1 MKHFAVLSLSLF
13 SLAHALSSSRK
24 DETLQKHI
32 KMLKTVEQAK
42 LSVRIKDILNSEDFQ
57 EAATNVIKVVAKHL
71 SLPSE
76 ENAPGDAAS
85 LTKDKSSTVF
95 PEQETEKTQP
105 KEQIQPAKTQTKKP
119 KELKP
124 ITSVP
129 QTPSP
134 RNNYMCKCKK
144 KQFDLDGYIGKEEK
158 NYNDAGDEESTAS
171 SPPVDVESS
180 LKAIMAEFTKKVLEG
195 VKPSSTGNSTQKPK
209 GNIATAYKAKNHKN
223 PAQQIQI
230 VNNSAESNEPNVSWE
245 VVSDSNVE

>member
-1 MKHFAVLSLSLF
+1 MH
-13 SLAHALSSSRK
+13 
-24 DETLQKHI
+24 
-32 KMLKTVEQAK
+32 
-42 LSVRIKDILNSEDFQ
+42 SEDFQ
-57 EAATNVIKVVAKHL
+57 DSATNVIKVVAKHL

-76 ENAPGDAAS
+76 ENAGDAAS
-85 LTKDKSSTVF
+85 LSKDKSSTMF
-95 PEQETEKTQP
+95 PDQETQQLQP
-105 KEQIQPAKTQTKKP
+105 KEQIQPAKPQTKKP

-158 NYNDAGDEESTAS
+158 NYNDAGDEESTPS

-195 VKPSSTGNSTQKPK
+195 VKPGPVGNSTQKSK
-209 GNIATAYKAKNHKN
+209 GNIATAYKAKSRKN
-223 PAQQIQI
+223 SVQPIQI
-230 VNNSAESNEPNVSWE
+230 VNDSAQTNDPNVSWQ
-245 VVSDSNVE
+245 VVSDSNAE

>member
-1 MKHFAVLSLSLF
+1 MKHLAVLSLSILT
-13 SLAHALSSSRK
+13 LAHALSSSRK

-57 EAATNVIKVVAKHL
+57 ESATNVIKVVVKHL

-85 LTKDKSSTVF
+85 LSKDKSSTVF
-95 PEQETEKTQP
+95 PEQETQQLQP
-105 KEQIQPAKTQTKKP
+105 KEQIQPAKPQTKKP

-158 NYNDAGDEESTAS
+158 NYNDAGDEESTPS

-195 VKPSSTGNSTQKPK
+195 VNCLVQWE
-209 GNIATAYKAKNHKN
+209 
-223 PAQQIQI
+223 IQPR
-230 VNNSAESNEPNVSWE
+230 SPRETLLLPTKQR
-245 VVSDSNVE
+245 VVRILHSLFKL